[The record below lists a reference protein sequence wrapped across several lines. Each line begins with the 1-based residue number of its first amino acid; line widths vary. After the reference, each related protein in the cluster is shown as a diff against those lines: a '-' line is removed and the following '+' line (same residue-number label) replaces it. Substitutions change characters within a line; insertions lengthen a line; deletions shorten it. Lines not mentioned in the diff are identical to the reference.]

1 MDTWE
6 VEEAAA
12 PAVEEQQVEKAAPQ
26 ESGPKSVNASE
37 LSIPQL
43 KQLGQRVHA
52 ESQQLN
58 AAVGS
63 LKNAGTNYVGSKMA
77 VSDWKTAKEKN
88 DLDIFVPYTNLLF
101 VHGKIDVEA
110 PMLVE
115 LGAGVLMEKNDD
127 ETIEFFEKRLNM
139 VSGSLNKVGSQLQ
152 QKQMAKMA
160 IGKEI
165 ESKMKN
171 MQLYNKIYS

>member
-1 MDTWE
+1 MTVSFLRIE
-6 VEEAAA
+6 V
-12 PAVEEQQVEKAAPQ
+12 
-26 ESGPKSVNASE
+26 
-37 LSIPQL
+37 QL
-43 KQLGQRVHA
+43 
-52 ESQQLN
+52 
-58 AAVGS
+58 
-63 LKNAGTNYVGSKMA
+63 
-77 VSDWKTAKEKN
+77 
-88 DLDIFVPYTNLLF
+88 IFAL
-101 VHGKIDVEA
+101 
-110 PMLVE
+110 
-115 LGAGVLMEKNDD
+115 